1 MNLTTIITMGL
12 VASMGWNVFMTW
24 RIADLRADLIGA
36 RVKVVAAQ
44 DAAKACSA
52 AVDELRTAAER
63 QAKAA
68 AAAIADAKR
77 QAATAAVRA
86 DAERNRPQAVPGNAC
101 ASAEVETREWLQ
113 RRRGAL

>member
-1 MNLTTIITMGL
+1 MNLTAIITLVL
-12 VASMGWNVFMTW
+12 VASMGWNVFMSW
-24 RIADLRADLIGA
+24 RIADLSADLIGA

-52 AVDELRTAAER
+52 AVDDLRTAAER

-68 AAAIADAKR
+68 AAAIATAKR
-77 QAATAAVRA
+77 EAASANSRA

-101 ASAEVETREWLQ
+101 ASAEVETRDWLQ
-113 RRRGAL
+113 RRRDAQ